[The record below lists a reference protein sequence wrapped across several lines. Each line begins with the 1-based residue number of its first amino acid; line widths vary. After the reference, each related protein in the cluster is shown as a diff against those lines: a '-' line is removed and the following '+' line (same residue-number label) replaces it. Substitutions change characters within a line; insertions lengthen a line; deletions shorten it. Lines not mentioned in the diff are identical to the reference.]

1 MISIIVATSL
11 NNVIGKNNDLPWY
24 LPDDLKHFSKI
35 TKGHTVI
42 MGRKTYESIF
52 KRLGKPLP
60 ERKNIIITRN
70 KDFSAPNCF
79 VFNDTQALL
88 KEFSKDEEVF
98 IIGGAEIYKSF
109 LPFTDKIYLTQINTT
124 CDGDV
129 FFPEIKQG
137 EWKEISN
144 ENNPVDEKHKYDFS
158 FITLVKN

>member
-24 LPDDLKHFSKI
+24 LPNDLKHFSKI
-35 TKGHTVI
+35 TKGHTVV

-60 ERKNIIITRN
+60 DRKNIIITRN

-79 VFNDTQALL
+79 VFNDPVAAL
-88 KEFSKDEEVF
+88 KGFSKDEEIF

-109 LPFTDKIYLTQINTT
+109 LPFTDRIYLTKVNTV
-124 CDGDV
+124 CEGDV
-129 FFPEIKQG
+129 FFPEIKQD
-137 EWKEISN
+137 EWKEILN
-144 ENNPVDEKHKYDFS
+144 EKHSADEKHKHDFS